1 MPVRSNDARVKQAQ
15 AIMQLIRQTQL
26 MLLLGNLFLQ
36 DSNTHTQ
43 PEFPPFPTD
52 QQIITEGE
60 RPKFDSLI
68 RSRYIKCA
76 SLVAHGRRDGEG
88 EEMRILNG
96 RHKHTHTHCHK
107 SRHKKQQ
114 KERKAKI
121 I

>member
-1 MPVRSNDARVKQAQ
+1 
-15 AIMQLIRQTQL
+15 MQLIRQTQL

-96 RHKHTHTHCHK
+96 RHKHTHTHTVTNLGTK
-107 SRHKKQQ
+107 NSRR
-114 KERKAKI
+114 KERQK
-121 I
+121 